1 MSAEDS
7 SIVIQTTVFVAITA
21 SAARD
26 RPTIVQVEHPN
37 LRHRGMHAKPR
48 RWIRTKDAQDS
59 QSVYAASRIV
69 PWNDSAMPEVV
80 FKTLIANATP
90 LPPGARV
97 QSSTIDVSGAREV
110 NLMFGIINSDAAVR
124 WAVHF
129 GPAPNGGYALCRQ
142 GTFSSVNT
150 QAISIPCSGPGCSSR
165 SRTRAENT
173 QDVDGKVYFI
183 RELP

>member
-1 MSAEDS
+1 
-7 SIVIQTTVFVAITA
+7 
-21 SAARD
+21 
-26 RPTIVQVEHPN
+26 
-37 LRHRGMHAKPR
+37 
-48 RWIRTKDAQDS
+48 
-59 QSVYAASRIV
+59 
-69 PWNDSAMPEVV
+69 MPEVV

-150 QAISIPCSGPGCSSR
+150 QAISIPVFGTGMFIAV
-165 SRTRAENT
+165 TNKGQNT

>member
-1 MSAEDS
+1 M
-7 SIVIQTTVFVAITA
+7 IH
-21 SAARD
+21 
-26 RPTIVQVEHPN
+26 VEHTN
-37 LRHRGMHAKPR
+37 LRHRGMQAKPR
-48 RWIRTKDAQDS
+48 RWIKAEDARDS
-59 QSVYAASRIV
+59 QSVYATPRIV

-90 LPPGARV
+90 LPPDARV

-129 GPAPNGGYALCRQ
+129 GPATNGGYALCRQ

-150 QAISIPCSGPGCSSR
+150 QAISVPVFGTGMFIAVTNKGQ
-165 SRTRAENT
+165 NT